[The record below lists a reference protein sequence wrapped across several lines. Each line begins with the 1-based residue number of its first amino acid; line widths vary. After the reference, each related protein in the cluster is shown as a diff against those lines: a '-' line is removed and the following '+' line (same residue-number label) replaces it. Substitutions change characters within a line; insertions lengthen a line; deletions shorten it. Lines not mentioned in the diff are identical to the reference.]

1 MTWPRTVGKAVQDYL
16 EEVPSHLDEKL
27 FTSDVCAYLR
37 AQRFPQQMDAETI
50 AISFK
55 TTTQFLK
62 ERTAIS
68 LMKAA
73 QIEKDWRAR
82 NQLIKGLKRHLVEIR
97 RLTHPR
103 LDAESRP
110 LRNLVAESVRKKITF
125 LLHEVDQ
132 VAQFQR
138 LEQSAFATLQ
148 RSTRGTNAYVLELTA
163 KLKHRFRQLHQRER
177 DLVIA
182 GTMIA
187 SKMRTDSSGHDSAAN
202 LPMARSRAYRAFRD
216 DLD

>member
-16 EEVPSHLDEKL
+16 EEVAPPLDEKL
-27 FTSDVCAYLR
+27 FTNDVRAYLR
-37 AQRFPQQMDAETI
+37 AQRFSEQMDPETI
-50 AISFK
+50 AILFK
-55 TTTQFLK
+55 ITTEFLK
-62 ERTAIS
+62 ARTAVS
-68 LMKAA
+68 SMMVA

-82 NQLIKGLKRHLVEIR
+82 KQLIKRLQRHLVEIR

-148 RSTRGTNAYVLELTA
+148 RSTRGTNAYVLELNA
-163 KLKHRFRQLHQRER
+163 QLKHRFPQLHQRER

-187 SKMRTDSSGHDSAAN
+187 SKIRTDSSGHDSAAN
-202 LPMARSRAYRAFRD
+202 LPMARSRACRAFRD